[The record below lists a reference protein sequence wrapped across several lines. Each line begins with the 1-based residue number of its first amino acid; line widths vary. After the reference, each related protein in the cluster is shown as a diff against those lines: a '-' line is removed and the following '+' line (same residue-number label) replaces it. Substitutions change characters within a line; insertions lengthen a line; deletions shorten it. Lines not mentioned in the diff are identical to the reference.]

1 MEDAKDQAWSLFD
14 SDSADYLCNVP
25 DAAVTELRESMTRLF
40 MAWSR
45 KYHQQLM
52 LTRLADIEKIEVA
65 DYVGKNRG
73 ISCKL

>member
-1 MEDAKDQAWSLFD
+1 
-14 SDSADYLCNVP
+14 
-25 DAAVTELRESMTRLF
+25 MTRLF